1 MKLDSVVECVG
12 IDRIIK
18 VVEGNE
24 VKYYG
29 DALDF
34 YGQKFPR
41 FFKSRGVLRIDAEN
55 DCLVIKISESPTF
68 VRKEK
73 ENGKS

>member
-1 MKLDSVVECVG
+1 MKLSSVVDCIG

-18 VVEGNE
+18 VVERKE

-34 YGQKFPR
+34 YGQKFPK
-41 FFKSRGVLRIDAEN
+41 FFKSGGVLRIDAEN
-55 DCLVIKISESPTF
+55 DILVIHISEAPTF
-68 VRKEK
+68 ERKEK
-73 ENGKS
+73 NDGT